1 MMSCPL
7 GAIDRLDLPEIDAG
21 ANVVLIEPLD
31 PVAFDRTVER
41 DGLRRV
47 APSQLA
53 VDLLTGPGR
62 EPSQGEQMLKW
73 MELRQQNWT
82 TRRYRPKPLA
92 ERGFQSRSIASDLG
106 CHTYRRN

>member
-1 MMSCPL
+1 MRSCPL
-7 GAIDRLDLPEIDAG
+7 GAIDRLDLREIDAG

-31 PVAFDRTVER
+31 PVAFDRTAER
-41 DGLRRV
+41 DGLRCV

-73 MELRQQNWT
+73 MEKNEHVGRT
-82 TRRYRPKPLA
+82 
-92 ERGFQSRSIASDLG
+92 
-106 CHTYRRN
+106 